1 MLFRSVNKYAYGVKF
16 PVLNKTFIE
25 VGKPKRGDV
34 VVFRYPKDM
43 SLDYIKRVIGE
54 PGDKIGYYN
63 KVIYVNGEPVPQ
75 DDKGE
80 YLGVGA
86 GVRMTGASLRHEQ
99 LENAPHQ
106 ILVDIGRPSMQ
117 GEYIVPEG
125 HYFVMGD
132 NRDFSN
138 DSRFWGMVP
147 EANLVGKAFLVWMN
161 WDTAN
166 GGPSWGRIGGAIK

>member
-1 MLFRSVNKYAYGVKF
+1 
-16 PVLNKTFIE
+16 
-25 VGKPKRGDV
+25 
-34 VVFRYPKDM
+34 
-43 SLDYIKRVIGE
+43 
-54 PGDKIGYYN
+54 
-63 KVIYVNGEPVPQ
+63 
-75 DDKGE
+75 
-80 YLGVGA
+80 
-86 GVRMTGASLRHEQ
+86 LRHEQ